1 MAEPVPDASPTTERT
16 HVPEPEASQ
25 PSRLLGTFSGV
36 YRPTVLTIL
45 GVMMYLREGWLVGHA
60 GLFGGMLIIC
70 LIFLITGTTA
80 LALSSIATNTRV
92 GPGGVFAIISRSMGL
107 ETGGSIGLPLYVG
120 QALSAA
126 LYIYGFSEMWLYL
139 FPSHPQLLVVYSI
152 FAIGFGTAFISTRLA
167 FRLQGIVML
176 VILASL
182 GSILLGLTSLGGATE
197 LQQPTLWG
205 SFEAGGFWTLFAVFF
220 PAGTGIMVGASMS
233 GALANS
239 RRSIPR
245 GTLAAVGTAL
255 GVYLLLAVWYSLV
268 ATPQELVGN
277 VYIVI
282 ERAAVPEVVMAG
294 ILASTFTATL
304 STLVAAPYT
313 LQALG
318 QRGVLPGCAFIGET
332 TADDMPRNA
341 TLVNGGLVAAALLL
355 GSLNRVA
362 MLITM
367 FFLLTYLSINLVVL
381 IEQALNMPSFR
392 PRFRVSLWV
401 PAVGAVGCLV
411 AIFVIS
417 ATFGLI
423 ALGVVLAT
431 YVYLSRRE
439 LVNPWETVR
448 SSIFVSL
455 ADWAVKRIDRSPDE
469 LNERAWKPDLLVPV
483 TSRTQVD
490 GVFRFLRVL
499 AQPKG
504 SLKLLGIEPP
514 TTNGERVHRQ
524 GDAPWVDTPR
534 LDTLRDVARE
544 FRDLGLTASSVSIE
558 APSFAKGIE
567 QSVQIMWGGHFPPNI
582 LFGFAHHYG
591 DALVARFPD
600 IASAH
605 HMGTALLFEH
615 PEAGLGHER
624 RLNVWVREQHPEWEL
639 GLRLANLDLS
649 ILLAYQIYCNWH
661 GPIRL
666 LMACTDEEMV
676 PAAHSYLEQLTEDA
690 RLPSATTS
698 EVLHCSFDEAVHRA
712 PRADLSIFGL
722 RPHPEREHMQGLVT
736 VTGSSCLFVRDSDRE
751 SALA

>member
-1 MAEPVPDASPTTERT
+1 MAEPVSDASPTTDRS
-16 HVPEPEASQ
+16 HVPENQTTASTK
-25 PSRLLGTFSGV
+25 RLGTFAGV

-60 GLFGGMLIIC
+60 GLFGGILIIC
-70 LIFLITGTTA
+70 VIFLITGTTA

-107 ETGGSIGLPLYVG
+107 ETGGSIGIPLYIG
-120 QALSAA
+120 QSLSAA

-139 FPSHPQLLVVYSI
+139 FPSHPQLLVVYGI
-152 FAIGFGTAFISTRLA
+152 FAVGFGTAYISTRLA
-167 FRLQGIVML
+167 FRLQGLVML
-176 VILASL
+176 IILASL
-182 GSILLGLTSLGGATE
+182 TSILLGVTNLGGATE

-205 SFEAGGFWTLFAVFF
+205 AFDAGGFWVLFAIFF

-233 GALANS
+233 GALENP

-255 GVYLLLAVWYSLV
+255 VVYLILAVWYSLV
-268 ATPQELVGN
+268 ATPDELVNN

-282 ERAAVPEVVMAG
+282 ERAAVPEIVMAG

-313 LQALG
+313 LHALG
-318 QRGVLPGCAFIGET
+318 ERAVIPGHAFVGAT
-332 TADDMPRNA
+332 TKDDTPRNA
-341 TLVNGGLVAAALLL
+341 TLINGGLVAAALLL

-367 FFLLTYLSINLVVL
+367 FLLLTYLSINVVVL

-392 PRFRVSLWV
+392 PRFRIKLWV

-417 ATFGLI
+417 AAFGLI
-423 ALGVVLAT
+423 ALAIVVAT
-431 YVYLSRRE
+431 YVYLSQQE

-455 ADWAVKRIDRSPDE
+455 ADWAVKRIDQSPE
-469 LNERAWKPDLLVPV
+469 EPNERAWKPDLLVPL
-483 TSRTQVD
+483 TSRSQVD
-490 GVFRFLRVL
+490 GVFRFLRVI

-504 SLKLLGIEPP
+504 SLKLLGIQESD
-514 TTNGERVHRQ
+514 NGETD
-524 GDAPWVDTPR
+524 DASATP
-534 LDTLRDVARE
+534 LRTGGLATISEVARE
-544 FRDLGLTASSVSIE
+544 FRELGLTASAVTIE
-558 APSFAKGIE
+558 APNMSKGVE

-582 LFGFAHHYG
+582 LFGFAHHFS
-591 DALVARFPD
+591 DDLVAQFPD
-600 IASAH
+600 IASRH
-605 HMGTALLFEH
+605 HMGTALLYEH

-624 RLNVWVREQHPEWEL
+624 RINVWVREQHPDWAL

-649 ILLAYQIYCNWH
+649 ILLAYQIQRHWN
-661 GPIRL
+661 GPINL
-666 LMACTDEEMV
+666 VMAFDDEEAQA
-676 PAAHSYLEQLTEDA
+676 AAHAYLEQLIEDA
-690 RLPSATTS
+690 RLPPSTTATIFTTDFS
-698 EVLHCSFDEAVHRA
+698 TAIKRA
-712 PRADLSIFGL
+712 SKADLNIFGL
-722 RPHPEREHMQGLVT
+722 RPDASRSHMRHLVMQ
-736 VTGSSCLFVRDSDRE
+736 TGSSCLFVRDSGRE